1 MTWFYIVFFFFF
13 QFKSLVPRQKRVL
26 ELLLFLWLFFGGIP
40 SFPCAACSADSLPRM
55 LYSDLSSG
63 FTQPP
68 AAPTRNNLLTRP
80 HLLQPH
86 SPPGTE
92 AASRG
97 AGGPSPRPQTRAKGQ
112 TV

>member
-13 QFKSLVPRQKRVL
+13 SSKAS
-26 ELLLFLWLFFGGIP
+26 FLGRREFWSSSCFSGCFLGGIP

-68 AAPTRNNLLTRP
+68 AASTWNNLLTRP

-97 AGGPSPRPQTRAKGQ
+97 AGGPSPRLQTRAKGQ

>member
-1 MTWFYIVFFFFF
+1 MTWFCIVFFFFFF

-26 ELLLFLWLFFGGIP
+26 ELLLFLWLFFGDP
-40 SFPCAACSADSLPRM
+40 LFSLCCLQCRFPPRM

-68 AAPTRNNLLTRP
+68 AASTRNNLLTRP

-86 SPPGTE
+86 SPPGTD

-97 AGGPSPRPQTRAKGQ
+97 AGGPSPRLQTRAMEQ
-112 TV
+112 MV